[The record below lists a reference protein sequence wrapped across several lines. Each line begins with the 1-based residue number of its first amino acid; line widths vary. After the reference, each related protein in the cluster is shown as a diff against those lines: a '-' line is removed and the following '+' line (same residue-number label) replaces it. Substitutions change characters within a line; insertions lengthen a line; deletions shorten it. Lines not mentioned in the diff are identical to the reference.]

1 MGMPTVKLD
10 ERLCGSESHCDQFSR
25 CAVMITVT
33 VLLLLLCVGRGV
45 RSADEERES
54 NYGPRIDELLDVF
67 DIKRLTDGWQQAVTP
82 GCSDDVTS
90 LLSALKNRTFWAQK
104 CEYKRYGQE
113 CVLG

>member
-1 MGMPTVKLD
+1 MRTAKL
-10 ERLCGSESHCDQFSR
+10 EESLCGSETEGGQLSR

-33 VLLLLLCVGRGV
+33 VLLVLLCAGRGV
-45 RSADEERES
+45 SSDREERDS

-67 DIKRLTDGWQQAVTP
+67 NINRLTDGWQHAVTS

-104 CEYKRYGQE
+104 CE
-113 CVLG
+113 